1 MNSTERM
8 IEDLKTIAKLIRLVE
23 DAYEEGHEDGY
34 QRGDLS
40 FDWEHSD
47 TKKDLEILK
56 DKK

>member
-1 MNSTERM
+1 MNYT
-8 IEDLKTIAKLIRLVE
+8 DLKTIAKLIRLVE

-34 QRGDLS
+34 QRGDWNLG
-40 FDWEHSD
+40 WEHSD

>member
-1 MNSTERM
+1 M

-23 DAYEEGHEDGY
+23 DAYAEGHEDGY

-40 FDWEHSD
+40 FGWEHSD

-56 DKK
+56 EE